1 MSSVFQ
7 FKEFAVQQDKAAMK
21 VGTDSILLGSW
32 VALDQADS
40 ILDIGAG
47 TGLLA
52 LMMAQRSNAMTI
64 DAVEI
69 DAAAH
74 EEAVTNFENSPWGD
88 RLFCYHSSIQEFATE
103 VDDKYDL
110 IISNPPYFDPNQ
122 IKSATQ
128 RDIARQTHLLN
139 HITLLKNT
147 KKLLNSSGSCA
158 FVLPY
163 EMEAFFV
170 DLAKNMG
177 LFPFRILRTKD
188 TITANFKR
196 SLLQFKLQES
206 SCQIQDLVL
215 KNIDK
220 TYSDEFI
227 AFTSDF
233 YLGL

>member
-1 MSSVFQ
+1 MSIFK
-7 FKEFAVQQDKAAMK
+7 FKEFSIQQDQAAMK

-32 VALDQADS
+32 VALDQVDS
-40 ILDIGAG
+40 ILDIGTG

-52 LMMAQRSNAMTI
+52 LMLAQRSNATII

-74 EEAVTNFENSPWGD
+74 EQAVTNFENSPWGD

-103 VDDKYDL
+103 VDEKYDL
-110 IISNPPYFDPNQ
+110 IISNPPYFNPDAIQ
-122 IKSATQ
+122 SVTQ
-128 RDIARQTHLLN
+128 KNIARQTHLLN
-139 HITLLKNT
+139 HITLLRNT
-147 KKLLNSSGSCA
+147 KELISTTGSCA

-163 EMEAFFV
+163 EMEKFFV

-177 LFPFRILRTKD
+177 LFLFRILRTKD
-188 TITANFKR
+188 TKKASLKR
-196 SLLQFKLQES
+196 SLLQFKLQETAFEA
-206 SCQIQDLVL
+206 QELVL

-227 AFTSDF
+227 ALTEAF